1 MKFAT
6 VDANG
11 AVSGFYDDIA
21 RAPQGAVQITDE
33 QWQEWL
39 DNQYTRAWRNDTLV
53 TVAAPP
59 PRPAP
64 PAPPSP
70 RQWLERLS
78 SEKQAAIA
86 AGGLANAAV
95 LLWLLKA
102 SGLSTIDVTLQE
114 TIDGVAAL
122 VSAGILTAD
131 DQAVLLAP

>member
-21 RAPQGAVQITDE
+21 RAPQRAVQITDE

-39 DNQYTRAWRNDTLV
+39 GNQYTRAWRNDTLV
-53 TVAAPP
+53 TVGPPP
-59 PRPAP
+59 PRPIP
-64 PAPPSP
+64 PVPPSP

-78 SEKQAAIA
+78 PEKQAAIA
-86 AGGLANAAV
+86 SGGLANAAV

-102 SGLSTIDVTLQE
+102 SGSSTIDVTLQE